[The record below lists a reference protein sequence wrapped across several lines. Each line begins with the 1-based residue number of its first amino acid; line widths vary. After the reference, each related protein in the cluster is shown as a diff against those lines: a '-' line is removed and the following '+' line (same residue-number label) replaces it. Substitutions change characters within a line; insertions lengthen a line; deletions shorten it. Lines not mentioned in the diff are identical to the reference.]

1 MATQVV
7 ASGRRRPPLVLDSP
21 DDSSHALGG
30 RCGARACAGVMSSK
44 SDVIKAKLSKLKCNR
59 INAACETLLQTT
71 FPNKATKM

>member
-1 MATQVV
+1 MLTFLR
-7 ASGRRRPPLVLDSP
+7 G
-21 DDSSHALGG
+21 
-30 RCGARACAGVMSSK
+30 AGVMSSK